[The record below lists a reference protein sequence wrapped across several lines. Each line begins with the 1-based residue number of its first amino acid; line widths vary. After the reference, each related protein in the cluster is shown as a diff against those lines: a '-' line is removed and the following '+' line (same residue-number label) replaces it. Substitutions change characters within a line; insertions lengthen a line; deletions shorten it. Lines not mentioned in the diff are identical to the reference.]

1 MSEKQHKQVLKNNPG
16 DNNNDGNNHLELEVR
31 NLTKRFGGLTAVSD
45 FKFQLKKGAFV
56 SLIGPNGAG
65 KTTVFNLLT
74 GVIKSDSGSVIFRD
88 ENITNLPPH
97 QISAKGIVRTFQ
109 NIRLLSGLSVF
120 ENIQAVFHNYL
131 TYSFPSAIL
140 CNQSFQQQEQEMNDK
155 IEEMLKTFNLIEYS
169 KTNVSDLAYG
179 IQRKVEIVRAIA
191 YNPII
196 LLLDEPTAGLTPTE
210 ADEIINM
217 VMEIKDKLGFSVII
231 VEHDMRLVM
240 TVSERITVMD
250 NGKVIAQG
258 TPHEVQNNED
268 VIMAYLGKNSFR
280 TKK

>member
-1 MSEKQHKQVLKNNPG
+1 MSEIEYKHSD
-16 DNNNDGNNHLELEVR
+16 DNGNGLLELEVKD
-31 NLTKRFGGLTAVSD
+31 LTKRFGGLTAVSN
-45 FKFQLKKGAFV
+45 FNFELKKGAFV

-74 GVIKSDSGSVIFRD
+74 GVLKSDSGNIIFHGED
-88 ENITNLPPH
+88 ITKLPPH
-97 QISAKGIVRTFQ
+97 HISSRGIVRTFQ
-109 NIRLLSGLSVF
+109 NIRLLSGLNVF
-120 ENIQAVFHNYL
+120 QNIQAVFHNYL
-131 TYSFPSAIL
+131 TYSFPGAIF
-140 CNQSFQQQEQEMNDK
+140 NNHIYQEQEEEMNRK
-155 IEEMLKTFNLIEYS
+155 IEDMLKTFNLTEYS
-169 KTNVSDLAYG
+169 NSNVSDLAYG

-191 YNPII
+191 YNPKI

-217 VMEIKDKLGFSVII
+217 VLEQKAKLGFSVII

-250 NGKVIAQG
+250 NGKIIAQG
-258 TPHEVQNNED
+258 TPREVQNNED

-280 TKK
+280 AKK